1 MDIISAILGVI
12 FIGILIA
19 LAMIFGVAM
28 IIFIMAVAVVT
39 GFLVLVRSV
48 FRRWRFERQVRTSET
63 RSQQVIE
70 GDYQDITGK
79 DNQR

>member
-28 IIFIMAVAVVT
+28 IVFIMAVAVVT

-48 FRRWRFERQVRTSET
+48 FRRWRFEHQVRTSET